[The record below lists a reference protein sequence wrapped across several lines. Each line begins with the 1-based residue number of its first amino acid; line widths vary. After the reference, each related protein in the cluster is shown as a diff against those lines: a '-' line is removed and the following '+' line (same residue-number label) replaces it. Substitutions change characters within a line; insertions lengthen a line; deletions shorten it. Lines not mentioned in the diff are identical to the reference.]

1 MIHWDDSPAR
11 ARWWY
16 EEPRP
21 RPSAGAAAHGGDGM
35 AMHRKYAGWSQ
46 LRPAP
51 RAPWYREALE
61 LILGLAMMGLML
73 AGVAAAIMAAAL
85 MMG

>member
-1 MIHWDDSPAR
+1 
-11 ARWWY
+11 
-16 EEPRP
+16 
-21 RPSAGAAAHGGDGM
+21 M

>member
-1 MIHWDDSPAR
+1 
-11 ARWWY
+11 
-16 EEPRP
+16 
-21 RPSAGAAAHGGDGM
+21 M
-35 AMHRKYAGWSQ
+35 AVHYGYDGWSQ

-61 LILGLAMMGLML
+61 LILTLAMIGLML
-73 AGVAAAIMAAAL
+73 AGVAAAITAAAL